1 MGLVGTTQL
10 LVNYAAEKLLW
21 LSRES
26 MYQRE
31 EGLYLSEGISV
42 PPVTWWDN
50 EGVVKIVESKARPV
64 GIVEIIDEACQYH
77 LSDACVLLQQPF
89 LVVGSLLHTRTGALG
104 YPGGEGLQRVACM

>member
-1 MGLVGTTQL
+1 MQL

-77 LSDACVLLQQPF
+77 LSDA
-89 LVVGSLLHTRTGALG
+89 
-104 YPGGEGLQRVACM
+104 